1 MTSETEPDALALSS
15 AAERFLAHCARAK
28 GLSPNSLRAYAQD
41 LADFAGFAG
50 AARPLED
57 VTPSMILDYLD
68 DLRVRRNRKPR
79 TVRRRLAC
87 LKAFFKH
94 AHRSG
99 ALQGSPFADVEVT
112 VPVPRSLPRSLTLEE
127 VRRLTHCSR
136 HLPQPEP
143 TALARRRLASRT
155 GQRTDETTVLA
166 IMLLC
171 TTGMRVGELTRLTLG
186 DIDTASGTIRIFGK
200 GSRERTAFVT
210 EPGLQEL
217 LRRHIAQREQS
228 AARTRDAILLNS
240 KGAPLTSQALRLRL
254 RKLAERAGFDRRIT
268 PHMLRHTAAT
278 LLIEAGVDIR
288 FVQRLLGHRSITTT
302 ELYTH
307 VSDRS
312 LRTALEQAGV
322 LRIPNY

>member
-1 MTSETEPDALALSS
+1 MSSETESNALALSS
-15 AAERFLAHCARAK
+15 AAERFLSHCARAK

-50 AARPLED
+50 ATTPLAEI
-57 VTPSMILDYLD
+57 TSSKLLDYLD
-68 DLRVRRNRKPR
+68 DLRVRRGRKPR

-99 ALQGSPFADVEVT
+99 ALEGSPLADVEVT
-112 VPVPRSLPRSLTLEE
+112 VPIPRSLPRSLTLDE
-127 VRRLTHCSR
+127 VRRLTRGSHQLQRS
-136 HLPQPEP
+136 EP
-143 TALARRRLASRT
+143 TALARRGLASRT
-155 GQRTDETTVLA
+155 EETTVLA

-186 DIDTASGTIRIFGK
+186 DIDAASGTIRVFGK

-217 LRRHIAQREQS
+217 LRRHIAQRERS
-228 AARTRDAILLNS
+228 AAGPRDALLLNS
-240 KGAPLTSQALRLRL
+240 NGARLTSQALRLRL

-312 LRTALEQAGV
+312 LRAAIEEAQRYLV
-322 LRIPNY
+322 